1 MGLGVGLSA
10 VKRKALGRA
19 GAAVVVAVGLVLTG
33 ACGGG
38 DGSGGGGS
46 GGDDLSVGVLLPG
59 GGASR
64 FGQFDR
70 PLIEK
75 RLKEL
80 CPGCPAATVA
90 ATAEPAV
97 QRQQLDAMIT
107 RGVDV
112 LIVAAVDPKALRS
125 SVEAAER
132 ADIPVVAYDR
142 LAQGPISGYVTFD
155 GDTVGRLQ
163 AEELLKAM
171 GDKADGGQIVM
182 MNGATTDPNA
192 GWYKRGALSV
202 LEGEVKI
209 GKSYD
214 TVGWRPEN
222 GYVNMSGAISALGA
236 ENIDGVLAANDS
248 LAGAVVS
255 ALNASAV
262 RPLPPVTGQDAD
274 LAAIQRI
281 VQGSQHMTIY
291 KPFEPAADAAAEMA
305 VALGRGE
312 PVDSIATGTVDSPTD
327 KDIPAVLLPSVAVTA
342 DNIEETLVKDGMY
355 TIDQICTPK
364 LRPACDKAGLTP

>member
-1 MGLGVGLSA
+1 MGLGVGRSA
-10 VKRKALGRA
+10 VKRRSLSRA
-19 GAAVVVAVGLVLTG
+19 AAAAVVAVGLVLTG
-33 ACGGG
+33 ACGG
-38 DGSGGGGS
+38 DKGGAGGS
-46 GGDDLSVGVLLPG
+46 GGDDLTVGVLLPG

-125 SVEAAER
+125 SVEAADR
-132 ADIPVVAYDR
+132 AGIPVVAYDR
-142 LAQGPISGYVTFD
+142 LAQGPVSGYVTFD
-155 GDTVGRLQ
+155 GEIVGRLQ
-163 AEELLKAM
+163 GEGLLKAM
-171 GDKADGGQIVM
+171 GSEADGGQIVM

-202 LEGEVKI
+202 LEGKVKI

-222 GYVNMSGAISALGA
+222 AYVNMSGAISALGA
-236 ENIDGVLAANDS
+236 NNIDGVLAANDS

-255 ALNASAV
+255 AFGASGV
-262 RPLPPVTGQDAD
+262 SPPPPVTGQDAD
-274 LAAIQRI
+274 LAAVRRI
-281 VQGSQHMTIY
+281 VAGDQYMTVY

-312 PVDSIATGTVDSPTD
+312 SVDRIATGTVDSPTD
-327 KDIPAVLLPSVAVTA
+327 QDIPAVLLPSVPVTA
-342 DNIEETLVKDGMY
+342 GNIEDTLVKDGMY
-355 TIDQICTPK
+355 TIAQICTPK
-364 LRPACDKAGLTP
+364 LRPACDKAGLSP